1 MQWHSERSLDPVEKP
16 DPTPGDFSDPRLVR
30 LLDYWWAGVTRA
42 GGGLPPMTE
51 IDPLQLKF
59 VLGWLMIIEPLEGGA
74 DFKYR
79 LFGTEITSIQRRDL
93 TGCKVSDSFPNFARW
108 TSEAYRKVMA
118 GRAPMMTHHSPQR
131 YVAVDRWE
139 RLILPYVDA
148 NGDVARLLVGAVI
161 TRKIPGAEDTGL
173 PWPLRDFGKKA

>member
-1 MQWHSERSLDPVEKP
+1 VEKP

-30 LLDYWWAGVTRA
+30 LLAYWRAGVTRA

-79 LFGTEITSIQRRDL
+79 LFGTEITNIQRRDL

-108 TSEAYRKVMA
+108 TSEVYRKVMA

-148 NGDVARLLVGAVI
+148 KGDVARLLVGAVI

-173 PWPLRDFGKKA
+173 PWPLRDFGRKV